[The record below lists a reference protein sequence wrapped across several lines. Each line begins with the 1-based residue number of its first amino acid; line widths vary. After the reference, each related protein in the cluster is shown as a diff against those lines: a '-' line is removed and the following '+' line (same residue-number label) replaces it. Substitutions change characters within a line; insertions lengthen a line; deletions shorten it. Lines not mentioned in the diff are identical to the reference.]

1 MRTLLIPT
9 VFIIDIMRILSHL
22 GARRYMPSSAFS
34 SAEIYRLIGD
44 CIRGVRN
51 KRNLTQEQLGERV
64 KLKRTSI
71 TNIEK
76 GRQKVLLHTFIEIAA
91 ALGVSPKE
99 LLSPLEPTDP
109 AQLDTHLPPD
119 LSPSVRDW
127 IISGVATATKPRKN
141 EHSPKAHSRTR

>member
-1 MRTLLIPT
+1 MTGSAL
-9 VFIIDIMRILSHL
+9 
-22 GARRYMPSSAFS
+22 PST
-34 SAEIYRLIGD
+34 EIYRLIGD

-76 GRQKVLLHTFIEIAA
+76 GRQKVLLHTFVEIAA

-99 LLSPLEPTDP
+99 LLSPLEPPEPTH
-109 AQLDTHLPPD
+109 LETHLPPG

-127 IISGVATATKPRKN
+127 IISGVTTANKPKKN
-141 EHSPKAHSRTR
+141 EHSPKVHSRTR